1 MTKAY
6 WILRALARL
15 LIATQMRLLRV
26 TGRERVPA
34 TGSVLLVSN
43 HLGPTDPLPI
53 GVHLR
58 RQVRI
63 MAKAEIFRWP
73 VLGWIARW
81 ARAVPIRRGESDRE
95 ALRIVSRLLTAG
107 ECVLVFPEGT
117 YADPPAPPAMLR
129 VKTGAAWLA
138 LRTGATVVPVG
149 IWGTEKVWAR
159 GWRPWK
165 LLWRRP
171 RAGIVFGE
179 PFRLT
184 LPPGVSMKEALG
196 ALADDMARRIAALLP
211 EAYQGVYASAAPAP
225 ALTTERRETI
235 EGAEVSP
242 QRT

>member
-15 LIATQMRLLRV
+15 LIATQMRVLRV

-58 RQVRI
+58 RHVRI

-81 ARAVPIRRGESDRE
+81 ARGVPIRRGESDRE
-95 ALRIVSRLLTAG
+95 ALRIVSRLLVAG

-117 YADPPAPPAMLR
+117 YADPPAPSAMLP

-138 LRTGATVVPVG
+138 
-149 IWGTEKVWAR
+149 
-159 GWRPWK
+159 
-165 LLWRRP
+165 
-171 RAGIVFGE
+171 
-179 PFRLT
+179 
-184 LPPGVSMKEALG
+184 
-196 ALADDMARRIAALLP
+196 ARRGAA
-211 EAYQGVYASAAPAP
+211 AVA
-225 ALTTERRETI
+225 
-235 EGAEVSP
+235 
-242 QRT
+242 